1 MKINPT
7 GGIVHLIPIS
17 LRSRQKSLGPQH
29 MPHLRAFQLYQNI
42 LPFRPI
48 PGPTRAKRQRCKQSA
63 AVMVMVMMMVFVV
76 MIRMVMMVNML
87 FAVIVSVERF
97 DIVGMRSHL
106 ISIRKS

>member
-1 MKINPT
+1 METNRENF
-7 GGIVHLIPIS
+7 LIGS
-17 LRSRQKSLGPQH
+17 VTVV
-29 MPHLRAFQLYQNI
+29 F
-42 LPFRPI
+42 
-48 PGPTRAKRQRCKQSA
+48 
-63 AVMVMVMMMVFVV
+63 VMVMMMMMVFVV

>member
-1 MKINPT
+1 MEMNRENF
-7 GGIVHLIPIS
+7 LIGS
-17 LRSRQKSLGPQH
+17 VTVV
-29 MPHLRAFQLYQNI
+29 F
-42 LPFRPI
+42 
-48 PGPTRAKRQRCKQSA
+48 
-63 AVMVMVMMMVFVV
+63 VMVMMMVFVV

>member
-1 MKINPT
+1 MVTNRENF
-7 GGIVHLIPIS
+7 LIGS
-17 LRSRQKSLGPQH
+17 VTVV
-29 MPHLRAFQLYQNI
+29 F
-42 LPFRPI
+42 
-48 PGPTRAKRQRCKQSA
+48 
-63 AVMVMVMMMVFVV
+63 VMVMMMVFVV

>member
-1 MKINPT
+1 METNRENY
-7 GGIVHLIPIS
+7 LIGS
-17 LRSRQKSLGPQH
+17 VTVV
-29 MPHLRAFQLYQNI
+29 F
-42 LPFRPI
+42 
-48 PGPTRAKRQRCKQSA
+48 
-63 AVMVMVMMMVFVV
+63 VMVMMMVFVV

>member
-1 MKINPT
+1 METNRENFLT
-7 GGIVHLIPIS
+7 GSVTVV
-17 LRSRQKSLGPQH
+17 
-29 MPHLRAFQLYQNI
+29 F
-42 LPFRPI
+42 
-48 PGPTRAKRQRCKQSA
+48 
-63 AVMVMVMMMVFVV
+63 VMVMMMVFVV

>member
-1 MKINPT
+1 MESNRENF
-7 GGIVHLIPIS
+7 LIGS
-17 LRSRQKSLGPQH
+17 VTVV
-29 MPHLRAFQLYQNI
+29 F
-42 LPFRPI
+42 
-48 PGPTRAKRQRCKQSA
+48 
-63 AVMVMVMMMVFVV
+63 VMVMMMVFVV

>member
-1 MKINPT
+1 METHRENF
-7 GGIVHLIPIS
+7 LIGS
-17 LRSRQKSLGPQH
+17 VTVV
-29 MPHLRAFQLYQNI
+29 F
-42 LPFRPI
+42 
-48 PGPTRAKRQRCKQSA
+48 
-63 AVMVMVMMMVFVV
+63 VMVMMMVFVV

>member
-1 MKINPT
+1 METNRENFLT
-7 GGIVHLIPIS
+7 GSVTVV
-17 LRSRQKSLGPQH
+17 
-29 MPHLRAFQLYQNI
+29 F
-42 LPFRPI
+42 
-48 PGPTRAKRQRCKQSA
+48 
-63 AVMVMVMMMVFVV
+63 VMVMMVFVVMIRMV

>member
-1 MKINPT
+1 METNRENF
-7 GGIVHLIPIS
+7 LIGS
-17 LRSRQKSLGPQH
+17 VTVV
-29 MPHLRAFQLYQNI
+29 F
-42 LPFRPI
+42 
-48 PGPTRAKRQRCKQSA
+48 
-63 AVMVMVMMMVFVV
+63 VMVMMTVFVV